1 MTEPCINDGWNR
13 LTGMCLD
20 LREISDHVSQRIS
33 FAKYTV
39 SKCVGRGGV
48 ALQKPGWKKEDKG

>member
-1 MTEPCINDGWNR
+1 MTTGGDKVTDPCINDGWNR

-33 FAKYTV
+33 FV
-39 SKCVGRGGV
+39 
-48 ALQKPGWKKEDKG
+48 D